1 MLRKQIPLSHVI
13 VLMIGLTAGAILG
26 GLTMGA
32 FAIGSSDS
40 TRVLAENPFGP
51 QFAHA
56 TATDRYEN
64 FAIATGSLD
73 NDIEAVYFLDFLT
86 GDLKAAALSLQTG
99 KFNSFYSYN
108 VLKDLEVDA
117 TKNPRYLMVT
127 GRINLRNQGS
137 REQLSSAVVYVAE
150 LTSGKVAAYM
160 TPYLKQTINSGKT
173 YQGELVP
180 LDVRQFRTTAIRGG

>member
-1 MLRKQIPLSHVI
+1 MLRKRIPLSQVI
-13 VLMIGLTAGAILG
+13 VLMIGLAVGAVLG
-26 GLTMGA
+26 GLTIGA
-32 FAIGSSDS
+32 YVAGSGSSS
-40 TRVLAENPFGP
+40 PILAENPFGP
-51 QFAHA
+51 KFAHA
-56 TATDRYEN
+56 SATDRYEN
-64 FAIATGSLD
+64 FAIATGQLD

-99 KFNSFYSYN
+99 KFNSFYEYN

-127 GRINLRNQGS
+127 GVVNLRRQGG
-137 REQLSSAVVYVAE
+137 QLQPSTSVVYVAE

-173 YQGELVP
+173 YQGEMVA
-180 LDVRQFRTTAIRGG
+180 LDVRQFRTTAIRGR

>member
-13 VLMIGLTAGAILG
+13 MLMIGLTAGAIVG

-32 FAIGSSDS
+32 FSIGANGSSGI
-40 TRVLAENPFGP
+40 LAENPFGP
-51 QFAHA
+51 QFAYA

-73 NDIEAVYFLDFLT
+73 SDIEAVYFLDFLT

-137 REQLSSAVVYVAE
+137 REQPSTAVVYVAE

-160 TPYLKQTINSGKT
+160 APYLKQTINSGKT
-173 YQGELVP
+173 FQGELVP

>member
-1 MLRKQIPLSHVI
+1 MWKKRFALSHVLMLI
-13 VLMIGLTAGAILG
+13 VGLSVGLVLG
-26 GLTMGA
+26 GLTLGA
-32 FAIGSSDS
+32 LSIGSSEES
-40 TRVLAENPFGP
+40 RILAENPFGP

-73 NDIEAVYFLDFLT
+73 NDIEAIYFLDFLT

-99 KFNSFYSYN
+99 KFNSFYEHN

-117 TKNPRYLMVT
+117 SKNPRYLMVT
-127 GRINLRNQGS
+127 GRVNLRRQGS
-137 REQLSSAVVYVAE
+137 REQPSSAVVYVAE

-160 TPYLKQTINSGKT
+160 TPYLVQTINSGKT
-173 YQGELVP
+173 YQGDIIP
-180 LDVRQFRTTAIRGG
+180 LDIRQFRTTAIRGR

>member
-1 MLRKQIPLSHVI
+1 MLLKRIPLSQVI
-13 VLMIGLTAGAILG
+13 VLMIGLAVGAVLG
-26 GLTMGA
+26 GLTIGA
-32 FAIGSSDS
+32 YVAGSGSSS
-40 TRVLAENPFGP
+40 PILAENPFGP
-51 QFAHA
+51 KFAHA
-56 TATDRYEN
+56 SATDRYEN
-64 FAIATGSLD
+64 FAIATGRLD

-99 KFNSFYSYN
+99 KFNSFYEYN

-127 GRINLRNQGS
+127 GVVNLRRQGG
-137 REQLSSAVVYVAE
+137 QLQPSTSVVYVAE

-173 YQGELVP
+173 YQGEMVA
-180 LDVRQFRTTAIRGG
+180 LDVRQFRTTAIRGR